1 MRSRADDQ
9 EFLRHLW
16 CKTVVLLKHR
26 DRMGGQKELLPQ
38 DTEGRLIIY
47 LGVGG
52 GMKKWK
58 FPNDFCMVE
67 RTYKILEALP
77 L

>member
-1 MRSRADDQ
+1 
-9 EFLRHLW
+9 
-16 CKTVVLLKHR
+16 
-26 DRMGGQKELLPQ
+26 MGGQKELLPQ

-58 FPNDFCMVE
+58 FPNDFCIVK
-67 RTYKILEALP
+67 RAYKILEALP